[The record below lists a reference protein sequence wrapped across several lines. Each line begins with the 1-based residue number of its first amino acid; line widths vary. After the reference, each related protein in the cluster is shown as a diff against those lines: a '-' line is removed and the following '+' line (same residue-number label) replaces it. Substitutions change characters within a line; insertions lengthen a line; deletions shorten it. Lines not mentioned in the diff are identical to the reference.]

1 MDTLVPLAGAGVLAF
16 LLNVAITP
24 IIMGVSR
31 AKGWFDVPNARKIH
45 TDPIPR
51 LGGVGIFLS
60 FLVSALAATILF
72 PVVFPGISGGTFQ
85 LRSLAVFGGFLLIH
99 AVGLLDDFFNLRA
112 VLKFALELVA
122 AALVVVAGFAIPLGG
137 LGLGGGV
144 ALSAFAWLA
153 TLFWIVGISNAM
165 NLVDGVD
172 GFAGGIA
179 CFAALAMGTIAVLKG
194 NPATA
199 LVAAALLGSV
209 IGFLVFNFPPA
220 RIFMGDSGS
229 LLLGFTLSVIPLLG
243 ATGAPMK
250 GAFSAASIGVFFAP
264 LTILT
269 IPILDTAAAIVR
281 RVRRRLPIHSPD
293 KEHIHH
299 VLLALG
305 MKERTILLAVYC
317 YCAYLG
323 AAAVAAAIVPWE
335 AAVAITVVVWTGSL
349 AAYAGLSARATRA
362 GRIAGTVS
370 R

>member
-1 MDTLVPLAGAGVLAF
+1 MDILIPLAGAGVLAF
-16 LLNVAITP
+16 LLNAAITP
-24 IIMGVSR
+24 IVMRVAR

-60 FLVSALAATILF
+60 FLVSALAATVLF
-72 PVVFPGISGGTFQ
+72 PLALPGFWGGAFHPRFLIVF
-85 LRSLAVFGGFLLIH
+85 AGFLLIH

-112 VLKFALELVA
+112 LLKFALELVA
-122 AALVVVAGFAIPLGG
+122 AALVIAAGFAIPLGG
-137 LGLGGGV
+137 LHPDGAV
-144 ALSAFAWLA
+144 VLSAISWSA

-179 CFAALAMGTIAVLKG
+179 FFAALAMGIIAMLQG
-194 NPATA
+194 NLVTA
-199 LVAAALLGSV
+199 LVAVALLGSV
-209 IGFLVFNFPPA
+209 IAFLVFNFPPA

-243 ATGAPMK
+243 SPSAPPL
-250 GAFSAASIGVFFAP
+250 GVCLAP
-264 LTILT
+264 LTVLT
-269 IPILDTAAAIVR
+269 IPIIDTAAAIVR

-299 VLLALG
+299 VLLDLG
-305 MKERTILLAVYC
+305 MKERTILLAIYS

-323 AAAVAAAIVPWE
+323 AAAVVATIVPWKS
-335 AAVAITVVVWTGSL
+335 ALAITVMVWIGSL
-349 AAYAGLSARATRA
+349 AAYVGLHARATRVN
-362 GRIAGTVS
+362 RIAGQAS

>member
-1 MDTLVPLAGAGVLAF
+1 MDTLIPLAGAAVLAF
-16 LLNVAITP
+16 LLNAAITP
-24 IIMGVSR
+24 IIMRVAR

-60 FLVSALAATILF
+60 FLVAALAAMILF
-72 PVVFPGISGGTFQ
+72 PVMRPGFWGGAFQ
-85 LRSLAVFGGFLLIH
+85 LRFLIVFAGCLLIH

-112 VLKFALELVA
+112 LLKFALELVA
-122 AALVVVAGFAIPLGG
+122 AALVAAAGFVIPLGG
-137 LGLGGGV
+137 LHLGGSV
-144 ALSAFAWLA
+144 ALSAVAWIT
-153 TLFWIVGISNAM
+153 TLFWIVGVSNAM

-179 CFAALAMGTIAVLKG
+179 CFAALAMGIIAMLQG
-194 NPATA
+194 NLVTA
-199 LVAAALLGSV
+199 LAAVALLGSV

-243 ATGAPMK
+243 ATGAPPV
-250 GAFSAASIGVFFAP
+250 GVFLAP

-281 RVRRRLPIHSPD
+281 RMRRRQPIHAPD

-299 VLLALG
+299 VLLDLG
-305 MKERTILLAVYC
+305 LKERTILLAVYT

-323 AAAVAAAIVPWE
+323 AAAVVATIVPWK
-335 AAVAITVVVWTGSL
+335 AAVAITVVVWIGSL
-349 AAYAGLSARATRA
+349 AAYAGLRARATRDT
-362 GRIAGTVS
+362 RVAGTAS

>member
-1 MDTLVPLAGAGVLAF
+1 MDTLIPLAGAGVLAF
-16 LLNVAITP
+16 LLNAAITP
-24 IIMGVSR
+24 IVMRVAR
-31 AKGWFDVPNARKIH
+31 TKGWFDVPNARKIH
-45 TDPIPR
+45 TNPIPR

-60 FLVSALAATILF
+60 FLVSALAAAVLF
-72 PVVFPGISGGTFQ
+72 PVMFPGIWGEAFP
-85 LRSLAVFGGFLLIH
+85 LRFLPVFAGFLLIH

-112 VLKFALELVA
+112 LLKFALELVA
-122 AALVVVAGFAIPLGG
+122 AALVIAAGFAIPLGG
-137 LGLGGGV
+137 LHLGGSV
-144 ALSAFAWLA
+144 ALIPFAWLA

-179 CFAALAMGTIAVLKG
+179 CFAALAMGIIALLQG
-194 NPATA
+194 NLVTA
-199 LVAAALLGSV
+199 LVAVALLGSV

-243 ATGAPMK
+243 STGAPP
-250 GAFSAASIGVFFAP
+250 IGIFFAP
-264 LTILT
+264 VTILT

-305 MKERTILLAVYC
+305 LKERTILLAMYS

-323 AAAVAAAIVPWE
+323 AAAVVATIVPWK
-335 AAVAITVVVWTGSL
+335 AAVAITVVVWVGSL
-349 AAYAGLSARATRA
+349 AAYAGLRVRATRA
-362 GRIAGTVS
+362 KMIAGTTS

>member
-1 MDTLVPLAGAGVLAF
+1 MDTLIPLVGAGVLAF
-16 LLNVAITP
+16 LLNAAITP
-24 IIMGVSR
+24 LVMRVAR
-31 AKGWFDVPNARKIH
+31 AMGWFDVPNARKIH
-45 TDPIPR
+45 TNPIPR

-60 FLVSALAATILF
+60 FLLSALAATILL
-72 PVVFPGISGGTFQ
+72 PVILPGLWGGAFQ
-85 LRSLAVFGGFLLIH
+85 LRFLIVFAGCLLIH

-112 VLKFALELVA
+112 LLKFALELVA
-122 AALVVVAGFAIPLGG
+122 AALVVAAGFAIPLGG
-137 LGLGGGV
+137 LHLGGSV
-144 ALSAFAWLA
+144 VLSAIAWPA

-179 CFAALAMGTIAVLKG
+179 FFAALAMGIIALLQG
-194 NPATA
+194 NLVTA
-199 LVAAALLGSV
+199 LVAVALLGSL

-243 ATGAPMK
+243 STGAPPV
-250 GAFSAASIGVFFAP
+250 GVCFAP
-264 LTILT
+264 LTILS
-269 IPILDTAAAIVR
+269 IPIIDTAAAIVR

-305 MKERTILLAVYC
+305 MKERTILLAIYS

-323 AAAVAAAIVPWE
+323 AAAVVATIVPWK
-335 AAVAITVVVWTGSL
+335 AAVAITVAVWIGSL
-349 AAYAGLSARATRA
+349 AAYAGLRARATRA
-362 GRIAGTVS
+362 NRIAGSAS